1 MGGEEG
7 GVSCLDLSTIRT
19 SSDDQQ
25 PVVDVIEEPI
35 SNTAQCSLFDVV
47 DLKMTARGPVVAKR
61 DGSIR
66 FHDYAPPTLEE
77 LKK

>member
-7 GVSCLDLSTIRT
+7 GVSCLDLANI
-19 SSDDQQ
+19 SSASNDQQ

-35 SNTAQCSLFDVV
+35 SSTAQCSLFDVV

-66 FHDYAPPTLEE
+66 FHDYAPTTLAE
-77 LKK
+77 LRS